1 MRPRRRT
8 DVAAP
13 AEESSAPS
21 SGRAGPVAGWRV
33 PSSRAL
39 NVAEERG
46 RHAACP
52 PALPAARPTSPLLT
66 RPQAAGPRRGRRWC
80 RSSGTSGHG
89 RQRWSGGLGVPS
101 PSSVRRHPSGPWGR
115 QGRRA
120 QRPGARCGRGSPWS
134 GRGLPRT
141 PPCGRVTRVSVLL
154 PAADV
159 WAASRRHGARSPGP
173 RGPQPDLPVHR
184 EAGALRSLRPPPG
197 RAPGPRPARRSETG
211 SGTEWG
217 PAERRPLA
225 AGPSV
230 SQTLHWPG
238 PRVSRPWELD
248 VLG

>member
-1 MRPRRRT
+1 MPPGSARRAT
-8 DVAAP
+8 DVAAADP
-13 AEESSAPS
+13 SA
-21 SGRAGPVAGWRV
+21 G
-33 PSSRAL
+33 SRAEAWPEVVSQL
-39 NVAEERG
+39 RDFWAR
-46 RHAACP
+46 AA
-52 PALPAARPTSPLLT
+52 ALV
-66 RPQAAGPRRGRRWC
+66 G
-80 RSSGTSGHG
+80 
-89 RQRWSGGLGVPS
+89 GGLGVPS

-173 RGPQPDLPVHR
+173 RGPQPDLPLHR
-184 EAGALRSLRPPPG
+184 EAGASRSLRPPPG